1 MGEIVCI
8 WEAWQAFCAT
18 AGVNAKAVMLGCWG
32 RVPRIVEELYV
43 LDSGMAKTIKADP
56 ETRTGMLYL
65 FMRQWDAIQDQL
77 AA

>member
-1 MGEIVCI
+1 MAEIVGI

-18 AGVNAKAVMLGCWG
+18 AGGNPKAVMIGCWG
-32 RVPRIVEELYV
+32 RVPRIVEELEV
-43 LDSGMAKTIKADP
+43 PDSGIAQAIKADP
-56 ETRTGMLYL
+56 ETKTGMLDL